1 MNEQRHIDVEHL
13 ITDEENPRF
22 EAVSTEK
29 DAFFSILKD
38 QATKSGNK
46 MLNLARDIAAN
57 GLNALELLIVSPIEG
72 TDDYRVREGNRRVTA
87 IKLSLDSS
95 KVPAEFNKLAPQF
108 EKLAEVMQAHRV
120 VECYVCDDD
129 DEIHRLLELRHGGE
143 QDGVGTVKWNSTQ
156 TARFSREGN
165 SQSARPL
172 ALIQHLQ
179 EDYGQNKLWASAA
192 GVSITNL
199 GRLISTKEIR
209 QSLGIKASGNDAR
222 YCGGHDNLLLDVLT
236 TIKQRGVG
244 PIYSKQ
250 DRIHLVEE
258 AVQRIE
264 PDRQNQ
270 QSLLFKKN
278 TLAADVSNVSD
289 VRSSSHN
296 GADEIPDSTLDRA
309 VDELEGGN
317 PGAEQDGANHV
328 RRKPVSNS
336 ADKRMF
342 AQPLRSRG
350 AKSND
355 IYRAID
361 WIDEQYLKHP
371 DNLKHLL
378 PILGFSLR
386 LLVETVA
393 REYFASIGEDQ
404 KDNSLKLFLRDVAK
418 PMFKEKLDSAGM
430 NDFALSSE
438 WVDGGHNLDAVLGK
452 WAHGT
457 LSVDRASLVRES
469 ELVALIIKEIWS

>member
-1 MNEQRHIDVEHL
+1 MNEQRRIDIEHL

-22 EAVSTEK
+22 EAVSTEE
-29 DAFFSILKD
+29 DAIFSILED
-38 QATKSGNK
+38 QTTASGNK
-46 MLNLARDIAAN
+46 VLNLARDIAAN
-57 GLNALELLIVSPIEG
+57 GLNATELLIVSSIEG
-72 TDDYRVREGNRRVTA
+72 TNDYRVREGNRRVTA

-95 KVPAEFNKLAPQF
+95 KVPAEFTKLAAQF
-108 EKLAEVMQAHRV
+108 EELAGAMQAHRV
-120 VECYVCDDD
+120 VECYVCDDE

-143 QDGVGTVKWNSTQ
+143 QDGVGIVKWNSTQ
-156 TARFSREGN
+156 TARFSHGGS

-179 EDYGQNKLWASAA
+179 EDYGQNELWASAA

-222 YCGGHDNLLLDVLT
+222 YCGGHDDLLLDVLT
-236 TIKQRGVG
+236 TVKQRGVG
-244 PIYSKQ
+244 PIYSKR

-264 PDRQNQ
+264 PNRQDQ
-270 QSLLFKKN
+270 QPLLFEKN
-278 TLAADVSNVSD
+278 TLPADVPSD
-289 VRSSSHN
+289 SDAQSPSHN
-296 GADEIPDSTLDRA
+296 MVDEIPGSALDNA
-309 VDELEGGN
+309 VDELEGEII
-317 PGAEQDGANHV
+317 GAAQDSTNHV

-342 AQPLRSRG
+342 GQTLRPRG
-350 AKSND
+350 AKSNE

-361 WIDEQYLKHP
+361 WIDGQYLKHP
-371 DNLKHLL
+371 DTLKHLL
-378 PILGFSLR
+378 PILGISLR
-386 LLVETVA
+386 LLMETVA
-393 REYFASIGEDQ
+393 REYYASRRDDRG
-404 KDNSLKLFLRDVAK
+404 DNSLRNFLKDVAK
-418 PMFKEKLDSAGM
+418 PTVRKKADEAGL
-430 NDFALSSE
+430 NKFTLASE
-438 WVDGGHNLDAVLGK
+438 WIAGQYNFDAIFGK

-457 LSVDRASLVRES
+457 LEVDRASLVRQS

>member
-1 MNEQRHIDVEHL
+1 MNEQRRIDIEHL

-22 EAVSTEK
+22 EAVSTEE

-38 QATKSGNK
+38 QTTKSGNK
-46 MLNLARDIAAN
+46 VLNLARDIAAN
-57 GLNALELLIVSPIEG
+57 GLNASELLIVSPIEG

-87 IKLSLDSS
+87 IKLSLDSN
-95 KVPAEFNKLAPQF
+95 KVPAEFNKLVAQF
-108 EKLAEVMQAHRV
+108 EKLADAMQVHRV
-120 VECYVCDDD
+120 IRCYVCDDE

-156 TARFSREGN
+156 TARFSHEGN
-165 SQSARPL
+165 SQSARSL

-179 EDYGQNKLWASAA
+179 EDYGQNELWASAA

-209 QSLGIKASGNDAR
+209 QTLGIKASGNDAR
-222 YCGGHDNLLLDVLT
+222 YCGGHDDLLLDVLT
-236 TIKQRGVG
+236 TVKQRGVG

-264 PDRQNQ
+264 PDRQSQ
-270 QSLLFKKN
+270 QPLLFEKD
-278 TLAADVSNVSD
+278 TPTADAPNNSD
-289 VRSSSHN
+289 AQSPSHN
-296 GADEIPDSTLDRA
+296 KTGEIPDSIPDSAMDALESEDSRA
-309 VDELEGGN
+309 
-317 PGAEQDGANHV
+317 AQDGANHV

-342 AQPLRSRG
+342 GQTLRPRG
-350 AKSND
+350 TKSND

-361 WIDEQYLKHP
+361 WIDEQYLKRP
-371 DNLKHLL
+371 DDLKHLL

-393 REYFASIGEDQ
+393 REYFASIGDDQ
-404 KDNSLKLFLRDVAK
+404 KDSSLKPFLKDVAK
-418 PMFKEKLDSAGM
+418 PVLKEKLDSAGM
-430 NDFALSSE
+430 NDFALGSE
-438 WVDGGHNLDAVLGK
+438 WVDGDHNLDAVLGK

>member
-1 MNEQRHIDVEHL
+1 MNEQRRIDIEHL

-22 EAVSTEK
+22 EAVSTEE
-29 DAFFSILKD
+29 DALFSILED
-38 QATKSGNK
+38 QTTASGNK
-46 MLNLARDIAAN
+46 VLNLARDIAIN
-57 GLNALELLIVSPIEG
+57 GLNVSELLIVSPIEG
-72 TDDYRVREGNRRVTA
+72 TNDYRVREGNRRVTA

-95 KVPAEFNKLAPQF
+95 KVPAKFNKLATQF
-108 EKLAEVMQAHRV
+108 EKLADAMQAYRV
-120 VECYVCDDD
+120 VECYVCDDED
-129 DEIHRLLELRHGGE
+129 KIHRLLELRHGGE
-143 QDGVGTVKWNSTQ
+143 QDGVGTVKWNSVQ
-156 TARFSREGN
+156 TARFSHGVN

-179 EDYGQNKLWASAA
+179 EDYGQNELWALAA
-192 GVSITNL
+192 SISITNL

-209 QSLGIKASGNDAR
+209 QSLGIKASRNDAR
-222 YCGGHDNLLLDVLT
+222 YCGGHDDLLLDVLT
-236 TIKQRGVG
+236 TVKRRGVG

-270 QSLLFKKN
+270 RLLLFEKDALTTDASK
-278 TLAADVSNVSD
+278 VSD
-289 VRSSSHN
+289 AQFPSK
-296 GADEIPDSTLDRA
+296 ADEIPGSILDSTMD
-309 VDELEGGN
+309 VLESEDLGV
-317 PGAEQDGANHV
+317 AQDGANHI

-342 AQPLRSRG
+342 GQTLRPRG
-350 AKSND
+350 TKSND

-393 REYFASIGEDQ
+393 REYFTSIGEEH
-404 KDNSLKLFLRDVAK
+404 KDSSLKPFLKNVAK
-418 PMFKEKLDSAGM
+418 PMIKAKIDSVGI
-430 NDFALSSE
+430 NDFTLASE
-438 WVDGGHNLDAVLGK
+438 WINGSHNLDATLDK

-457 LSVDRASLVRES
+457 LSTDRDSLTRES